1 MKINDEISEIGLS
14 RFIKASWGR
23 GRHGSGLWMALAIVA
38 ATMRILRLLSKRKPR
53 TVHRRELMPGQSV
66 RIDHLQ
72 RKQIGNG

>member
-1 MKINDEISEIGLS
+1 MKINEEISEIGLS
-14 RFIKASWGR
+14 RLIETSWGR
-23 GRHGSGLWMALAIVA
+23 GRRGSGLWMAFAIVA